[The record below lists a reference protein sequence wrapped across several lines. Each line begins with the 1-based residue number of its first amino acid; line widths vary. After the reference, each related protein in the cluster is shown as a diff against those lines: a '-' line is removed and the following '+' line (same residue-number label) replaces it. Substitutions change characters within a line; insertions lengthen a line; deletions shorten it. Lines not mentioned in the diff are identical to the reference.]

1 MYTSISTV
9 VDGAMSVKLSDSQI
23 QALQVRVAE
32 LEADNQR
39 LRKSESRYRQV
50 FENAPISMILGNREG
65 YATVMNAAA
74 EALYGLSLEQF
85 NQQAC
90 PIFDNPQLVENGTLP
105 YMQRALA
112 GEAAIEPPT
121 FYDSSRGSDS
131 GNFNYT
137 RRHYAPI
144 RNATGVVEGFF
155 EIAVQ
160 YNDFFELQAQ
170 LLEEKERLARLL
182 STVAEVA
189 NRLLRAPDYEAV
201 LPEVVRLLGE
211 ATGCDRCAIT
221 QDFIDS
227 TTHQFRVRL
236 LHEWCRDE
244 IPSALIISPGFEE
257 GLEIDSPPS
266 FRSQLLQ
273 GESVNFVV
281 SEMSELSWQN
291 FFEDHGNTAMLL
303 VPVMID
309 GHCWGHIG
317 FDNCG
322 EPRLHDESEVAILQV
337 AAESIAAAIEG
348 QAKDA
353 ALRESERRF
362 RELFENSND
371 GIYFSNFNQPIPRSL
386 PIEEQIDLAY
396 QSFEFVNVNSA
407 CANMFGF
414 GLPDEMI
421 GKYLGDVHSP
431 DSNHRN
437 LLRHLS
443 QNGWNVSN
451 LESDDVDE
459 QGNKRYW
466 LSHLFSTIE
475 NGHLVR
481 GWGIA
486 NNITELRQAQQALLE
501 AEQAKSQELEI
512 LNAELRQTLTEL
524 EGRDRISEATVAATN
539 ALLTTETLDEAV
551 NTALQIIGEAL
562 HIDRVVVLEH
572 FASLPGSSLPG
583 WRTLYEWDAAGT
595 VAQLAHAQLAQGT
608 YEGIEDWYEQLSQG
622 QVISCLLEEMPEPF
636 RSGQAAINVQALH
649 AVPIFIAGTFWGSIG
664 IDNCREAK
672 RISEAELAVLSVAA
686 DCIGSAIQRERLRL
700 AEQRTQQT
708 LRQTETARAAEQA
721 RNEVLQQRDRLLNA
735 SATSVSALL
744 TVEDLDDA
752 INRVLKTVGEAFD
765 TDRAGVVEFFDPE
778 DSATSL
784 PHWRLLYEW
793 HTLDTPS
800 QLADPTANQGTSDG
814 IEDIY
819 ARLEQGDVFSAAIE
833 NCGEPFRSQMVTV
846 GVQAMHYIPIFVEGQ
861 CWGLLGFDDCREI
874 ESRSPAELSI
884 LSIAADCLGSAI
896 QRQRTQQ
903 TLQQTEQARAIE
915 QARNEVLQ
923 QRDRILNATATVAQ
937 KLLASENLEKSVNE
951 ALQTLGESLDTDR
964 LGVIENFE
972 ALSDSPFPSWRAIYE
987 WDSDYAV
994 SQVTHPIASQG
1005 NYQEI
1010 EGIYNLLWQGQP
1022 VSYQIEDAPE
1032 SFRSAQLAIS
1042 VKSTHLVP
1050 IFVEDRW
1057 WGVLGLD
1064 DCCEAK
1070 HRSSAEL
1077 AVLKTAAAC
1086 IGSAIQRERL
1096 RLAEQRTQQT
1106 LRQTETARAAEQAR
1120 NEILQQ
1126 RDRLL
1131 NASATSVSALLTVED
1146 LDDAIDL
1153 VLKTI
1158 GEALD
1163 TDRAGVIE
1171 FFYPED
1177 SAAALP
1183 HWRLLHEWQQ
1193 SDIPSQLAHSATAQG
1208 THDGIED
1215 IYALL
1220 EQGNFFSTAIEDCGE
1235 PFRTQQLAI
1244 DVQAI
1249 HYVPIFVE
1257 SECWGILAFDDCRE
1271 VKHRS
1276 PAELSVLSI
1285 AANCVGSAIQRQRT
1299 QQTLQQTEQARAVEQ
1314 ARNEVLQQRD
1324 RMLTTVAEATKD
1336 LLNSSSTDLDRVIP
1350 AALRV
1355 LGEGLGCD
1363 RVNVLENFG
1372 QSATQVPGY
1381 TKVIYGWAEPDV
1393 VLQIAHPDATQI
1405 DCEGLEAFTGQYLE
1419 NNGFGG
1425 LVDDWPEPLRSAF
1438 KAVNIQSSYSVPIWL
1453 GDKFWGIVSFDYCH
1467 EAKHIS
1473 PAEMA
1478 ILRTAAAC
1486 IGGAIQRDRT
1496 QNAILQTEQ
1505 AQVAKLMT
1513 TNQALKNNLDRLA
1526 TESDLDAFLG
1536 YVLIEISQQLN
1547 IQTVWFY
1554 LYEPT
1559 DRTVQLHRWVD
1570 RGEVQPPEKFSQ
1582 LGPMATPISVANLPI
1597 WEHLRQTKTP
1607 FVITPDNADRAE
1619 QFMFPGTQD
1628 WQLQW
1633 AQQNNIQSGINILL
1647 TLGETP
1653 LGLLGLLSAQRS
1665 EYTSEE
1671 LALVQA
1677 LSHQATLAIQ
1687 LTRLADEAKQ
1697 STLYEERSR
1706 LAGEIHDTL
1715 AQTFTGISV
1724 QLELAQYLIG
1734 QSAKESDLSEVDS
1747 TLERISS
1754 LAQTGLAEARRSV
1767 WSLYPAIEDYAN
1779 LAESLADCIATLVT
1793 GTDLHTQVSLKGEPY
1808 PLNCFVGKNL
1818 LRIGQE
1824 AITNTFK
1831 HAQATELWVELIYA
1845 PDRVSLRIGDNG
1857 CGFSSQAQAEG
1868 FGLVSISERADRIGG
1883 QLRITTQP
1891 RQGTEIF
1898 VQVPLPL

>member
-1 MYTSISTV
+1 MLTSLSTV
-9 VDGAMSVKLSDSQI
+9 VDSAMSVKLSDAQI
-23 QALQVRVAE
+23 QALQAQVAE
-32 LEADNQR
+32 LEADNQH
-39 LRKSESRYRQV
+39 LRQSESRYRQV
-50 FENAPISMILGNREG
+50 FENAPISMMLLNREG
-65 YATVMNAAA
+65 YVTAMNAAA
-74 EALYGLSLEQF
+74 GDLYGLTVEQF
-85 NQQAC
+85 NQNAC
-90 PIFDNPQLVENGTLP
+90 PIFDNSQLIENDTLS

-112 GEAAIEPPT
+112 GEAVIEPPSC
-121 FYDSSRGSDS
+121 YDTSRDLDS
-131 GNFNYT
+131 GVFHHA
-137 RRHYAPI
+137 RGHYAPI
-144 RNATGVVEGFF
+144 RNAAGVVEGFV
-155 EIAVQ
+155 EIAPQ
-160 YNDFFELQAQ
+160 YDDFFEQ
-170 LLEEKERLARLL
+170 LLEEKERAAQERARLL
-182 STVAEVA
+182 ATVAEVA

-273 GESVNFVV
+273 GESINFVV
-281 SEMSELSWQN
+281 SEMAELSWQH
-291 FFEDHGNTAMLL
+291 FFEAHGNTAMLL

-309 GHCWGHIG
+309 GHCWGHVG

-322 EPRLHDESEVAILQV
+322 KPRLHDAAEIAILQV
-337 AAESIAAAIEG
+337 AAESIAAAIER
-348 QAKDA
+348 QEKDD
-353 ALRESERRF
+353 ALQESERRF
-362 RELFENSND
+362 QELFESSND
-371 GIYFSNFNQPIPRSL
+371 GIYFSNFNQPIPLSL

-396 QSFEFVNVNSA
+396 QSFQFVNVNSA

-414 GLPDEMI
+414 DRPDEMI
-421 GKYLGDVHSP
+421 GKYLGNVHSP
-431 DSNHRN
+431 NSNHRN

-475 NGHLVR
+475 DGHLVR

-486 NNITELRQAQQALLE
+486 NNITELRQAQQALLA
-501 AEQAKSQELEI
+501 AEQAKSQELERLNAQLRESERRYRTLFELSNEGI
-512 LNAELRQTLTEL
+512 YRFEFEEPIALALSVEERVRLGYRVNRLVEVNQAVAEQYGCTSPDEIVGTRLGDFYDEAYAQANDQANLTLMRDLRVSDLETVETDRLGHRHWFITSLVCEACDGYIVGGWGVQTDITELKQAQQALLAAEQAKSQELESLNAELRQTLTEL

-539 ALLTTETLDEAV
+539 ALLTTNTLLTTEKLDDAV

-562 HIDRVVVLEH
+562 HIDRVAVLEH

-595 VAQLAHAQLAQGT
+595 VAQLAHAQSAQGT

-622 QVISCLLEEMPEPF
+622 QVISCLLEDMPEPF

-649 AVPIFIAGTFWGSIG
+649 TVPIFIDGTFWGSIG

-708 LRQTETARAAEQA
+708 LRQAETARAAEQA

-744 TVEDLDDA
+744 TVENLDDA
-752 INRVLKTVGEAFD
+752 INRVLKTV
-765 TDRAGVVEFFDPE
+765 
-778 DSATSL
+778 
-784 PHWRLLYEW
+784 
-793 HTLDTPS
+793 
-800 QLADPTANQGTSDG
+800 
-814 IEDIY
+814 
-819 ARLEQGDVFSAAIE
+819 
-833 NCGEPFRSQMVTV
+833 
-846 GVQAMHYIPIFVEGQ
+846 
-861 CWGLLGFDDCREI
+861 
-874 ESRSPAELSI
+874 
-884 LSIAADCLGSAI
+884 
-896 QRQRTQQ
+896 
-903 TLQQTEQARAIE
+903 
-915 QARNEVLQ
+915 
-923 QRDRILNATATVAQ
+923 
-937 KLLASENLEKSVNE
+937 
-951 ALQTLGESLDTDR
+951 
-964 LGVIENFE
+964 
-972 ALSDSPFPSWRAIYE
+972 
-987 WDSDYAV
+987 
-994 SQVTHPIASQG
+994 
-1005 NYQEI
+1005 
-1010 EGIYNLLWQGQP
+1010 
-1022 VSYQIEDAPE
+1022 
-1032 SFRSAQLAIS
+1032 
-1042 VKSTHLVP
+1042 
-1050 IFVEDRW
+1050 
-1057 WGVLGLD
+1057 
-1064 DCCEAK
+1064 
-1070 HRSSAEL
+1070 
-1077 AVLKTAAAC
+1077 
-1086 IGSAIQRERL
+1086 
-1096 RLAEQRTQQT
+1096 
-1106 LRQTETARAAEQAR
+1106 
-1120 NEILQQ
+1120 
-1126 RDRLL
+1126 
-1131 NASATSVSALLTVED
+1131 
-1146 LDDAIDL
+1146 
-1153 VLKTI
+1153 

-1171 FFYPED
+1171 FFYPDERS
-1177 SAAALP
+1177 SAGLP
-1183 HWRLLHEWQQ
+1183 HWRSLYEWHTP
-1193 SDIPSQLAHSATAQG
+1193 DTPSQLADPTANQG

-1215 IYALL
+1215 IYARL
-1220 EQGNFFSTAIEDCGE
+1220 EQGNFFSAAIEDCGE

-1257 SECWGILAFDDCRE
+1257 SECWGILTFDNCRE

-1276 PAELSVLSI
+1276 PAELSVFSI
-1285 AANCVGSAIQRQRT
+1285 AADCVGSAIQRQRT
-1299 QQTLQQTEQARAVEQ
+1299 QQTLQRTEQARAVEQ

-1324 RMLTTVAEATKD
+1324 RMLSTVAAATKD
-1336 LLNSSSTDLDRVIP
+1336 LLDSSNTDLAETIS

-1355 LGEGLGCD
+1355 LGEGLRCD
-1363 RVNVLENFG
+1363 RVNVLENFD
-1372 QSATQVPGY
+1372 QSATQVPGH
-1381 TKVIYGWAEPDV
+1381 TKVIYGWAEPDTV
-1393 VLQIAHPDATQI
+1393 TQLPHPDATQI
-1405 DCEGLEAFTGQYLE
+1405 DGEGLEAFTGQYLQ

-1438 KAVNIQSSYSVPIWL
+1438 KAIGMQSSYSVPIWL
-1453 GDKFWGIVSFDYCH
+1453 GEKFWGIVAFDYCH
-1467 EAKHIS
+1467 EAKQVS

-1496 QNAILQTEQ
+1496 QKAILQTEQ
-1505 AQVAKLMT
+1505 AQVAKLMK

-1526 TESDLDAFLG
+1526 AESSLDAFLG
-1536 YVLIEISQQLN
+1536 HVLTEISQQLN
-1547 IQTVWFY
+1547 IQTIWFY
-1554 LYEPT
+1554 LYESIDQT
-1559 DRTVQLHRWVD
+1559 LQLHRWVEQ
-1570 RGEVQPPEKFSQ
+1570 GEVQPPESFVQ
-1582 LGPMATPISVANLPI
+1582 LGPVANPIAVANLPI
-1597 WEHLRQTKTP
+1597 WAHLQQTRTP
-1607 FVITPDNADRAE
+1607 FVITADNADQAE

-1633 AQQNNIQSGINILL
+1633 AKQNNIQSSINILL
-1647 TLGETP
+1647 MVGETP

-1677 LSHQATLAIQ
+1677 LAHQATLAMQ

-1697 STLYEERSR
+1697 ATLYEERSR

-1734 QSAKESDLSEVDS
+1734 QSAKENARAEVDS

-1767 WSLYPAIEDYAN
+1767 WSLYPATEDYAN
-1779 LAESLADCIATLVT
+1779 LAEPLADCIAALAR
-1793 GTDLHTQVSLKGEPY
+1793 GTELHTQVSLKGEPY
-1808 PLNCFVGKNL
+1808 SVNCFVGKNL
-1818 LRIGQE
+1818 VRIGQE
-1824 AITNTFK
+1824 AITNTFR
-1831 HAQATELWVELIYA
+1831 HAQATELWVELTYTTHQ
-1845 PDRVSLRIGDNG
+1845 VSLRVSDNG
-1857 CGFSSQAQAEG
+1857 CGFVPQAQAEG
-1868 FGLVSISERADRIGG
+1868 FGLVSISERADRMGG
-1883 QLRITTQP
+1883 QLRITTHLG
-1891 RQGTEIF
+1891 QGTEIF
-1898 VQVPLPL
+1898 VQVPL